1 MIGCYGD
8 DVLRIVK
15 WHVKNY
21 EDIKREIINTRLEQ
35 KRRSGA
41 PERRSMGFV
50 SDPTQSEAIKNL
62 TPIRSVEVGRY
73 TVHNPE
79 SWIECINKVMCGLDK
94 EDRRLVEVAFWK
106 CHSWYTAIVELN
118 MNKDTYYNR
127 MNRVVCIF
135 AIEAASRGLV
145 KL

>member
-1 MIGCYGD
+1 M
-8 DVLRIVK
+8 
-15 WHVKNY
+15 KNY
-21 EDIKREIINTRLEQ
+21 EDIKRGIVNKRLEQ

-41 PERRSMGFV
+41 PERRSVGFV

-62 TPIRSVEVGRY
+62 TPIRSIEVGRY

-94 EDRRLVEVAFWK
+94 EDKRLVEIAFWK
-106 CHSWYTAIVELN
+106 SHAWYNAIQELH
-118 MNKDTYYNR
+118 MGKDTYYSK